1 MEVNDELEIDIENK
15 YMNKVVF
22 TLEESIYILKRKD
35 FCDEVEDMALDRLI
49 KYIKEE
55 SIPRA
60 VVEEKIEE
68 LNEILIGLDYHDIE
82 DKEEREFYKKEYM
95 KYVCTRNEVQEILK
109 ESK

>member
-55 SIPRA
+55 SIPKA
-60 VVEEKIEE
+60 VLKKEIEE
-68 LNEILIGLDYHDIE
+68 IKGRKMDIVTSPIHGTNEKLEILEKDQIRKDIL
-82 DKEEREFYKKEYM
+82 
-95 KYVCTRNEVQEILK
+95 QEILK